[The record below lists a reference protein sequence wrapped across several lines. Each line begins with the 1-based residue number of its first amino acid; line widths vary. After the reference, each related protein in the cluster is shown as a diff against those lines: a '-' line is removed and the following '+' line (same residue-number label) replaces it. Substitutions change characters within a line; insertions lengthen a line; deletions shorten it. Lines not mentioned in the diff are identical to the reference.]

1 VEGAQPAVRDAQI
14 VNKEGEPIPGVPRR
28 AVESLP
34 VNRRILVALSYG
46 HLATDLSQG
55 AVPALLPVFQSR
67 YHLSYLALGL
77 VVLIANVSS
86 SVIQPAFGMLSDRI
100 KLHWLMP
107 AGALVAGVGIALAVL
122 ARHYAM
128 MVGMIFFSGLG
139 VAAFHPEGYKS
150 ASLASG
156 ERRATGMSYFSAGGN
171 LGYGLGPAAASVA
184 ISLWGEYGI
193 CYIIPFAIAA
203 ALVLWRTVSPWA
215 ASARADIADIAAA
228 TPAGRRAQRVPA
240 ASSGAGAGGILAL
253 LVTYVIL
260 RSWISTNTSSYIPL
274 YFTGVRHMA
283 PTYGGVVVSV
293 FLGSGAI
300 GTLLGGIAADRWGHR
315 RMLVL
320 SMLILPPF
328 LWAIPRLAG
337 AWPLLAALISGMAV
351 VSTFAVAMVM
361 AQALFPQRVGLV
373 SGLIIGFAV
382 GMGGV
387 GVTALGGIADRWGVL
402 RAMDV
407 TTLLPFAAA
416 AVALLLPGESPS
428 GRNPLARPPR
438 TSISDAPARAGG
450 H

>member
-1 VEGAQPAVRDAQI
+1 VLL
-14 VNKEGEPIPGVPRR
+14 R

-34 VNRRILVALSYG
+34 VNRRILVSLSYG

-55 AVPALLPVFQSR
+55 AVPALLPVFQSQ
-67 YHLSYLALGL
+67 YHLSYTALGL

-86 SVIQPAFGMLSDRI
+86 SVIQPVFGLLSDRI

-107 AGALVAGVGIALAVL
+107 TGALVAGAGIALAVL
-122 ARHYAM
+122 ARSYAT
-128 MVGMIFFSGLG
+128 MVGMIFVSGLG

-156 ERRATGMSYFSAGGN
+156 ARRATGMSYFSAGGN
-171 LGYGLGPAAASVA
+171 LGYGLGPAAASFA

-193 CYIIPFAIAA
+193 CYIIPFAIAG
-203 ALVLWRTVSPWA
+203 ALVLWRIVMPWA
-215 ASARADIADIAAA
+215 ASAHVDIATA
-228 TPAGRRAQRVPA
+228 TPAGQRIQGGRAV
-240 ASSGAGAGGILAL
+240 SSGAGATGILIL
-253 LVTYVIL
+253 LVTYVVL

-274 YFTGVRHMA
+274 YFTGVRHLA
-283 PTYGGVVVSV
+283 PTYGGIVVSV
-293 FLGSGAI
+293 FLGAGAV

-315 RMLVL
+315 RMLIV
-320 SMLILPPF
+320 SMAILPPF

-337 AWPLLAALISGMAV
+337 VWPLLAALISGMAV

-361 AQALFPQRVGLV
+361 AQALFPQRVGLI

-387 GVTALGGIADRWGVL
+387 GVTALGGVADRWGVL

-407 TTLLPFAAA
+407 TTLIPLVAA
-416 AVALLLPGESPS
+416 AVALFLPRESPS
-428 GRNPLARPPR
+428 ERNPLARPPR
-438 TSISDAPARAGG
+438 TAISNARAGG